1 MKRLNYILFIY
12 FLAIAFSCSDYLD
25 VVPDNVPT
33 VEHAFLDRTSAE
45 RYLATCYS
53 YFPSLGSPT
62 TDPAML
68 GSDEWWGIED
78 PYYTSKSG
86 NYLGLKLKK
95 GEQNS
100 NDPMWNYWDGMNWSG
115 QALFRALK
123 DCNIFLENV
132 HNVGGDL
139 SEEEAT
145 QWAAEVKILKAYYHY
160 YLMKM
165 YGPIPLQKESLP
177 VSAGID
183 EVKVYR
189 DPFDE
194 CVDYLADLIDEAV
207 PDLPLQ
213 VQNQSLE
220 LGRVTQPMALSL
232 KAEMLVM
239 AASPLFNGNPDY
251 SGLIDNR
258 GVQLI
263 SPDYDQTKW
272 QRAATACKN
281 AIDTCLLAGNE
292 LYEFTKYTNISD
304 STKRLLSLRQVVTDK
319 WNKEI
324 IFTNAKLSM
333 NQIQEAT
340 FPIFS
345 IEQRQWLVNAFMCP
359 TLRMAELFYSKNG
372 VPIDEDTEFDYE
384 NRYDV
389 SAVSEEHKFY
399 IQPDYETL
407 NLNMNREPRFYA
419 NLAFDGA
426 VWFGNGRYKDVGQ
439 GNTSE
444 QPWVFKT
451 KKAQAQGKTSNLN
464 FSLSGYWVRKTVHFE
479 SVSPSSSSK
488 VFVRATFPV
497 IRLADLYLLCA
508 EALNESMDTP
518 TPEVYHYIDMVR
530 ARAGL
535 NGVVESW
542 AAASKY
548 PSKPLTKEGLREII
562 RQERMIELAFEGKRF
577 WDIRRWK
584 TAYKWLNEPIR
595 GLNSEGASIED
606 FNTIRTLYVPQFS
619 AKDYLFPIRQ
629 YNLQVNPNLVQNPYW
644 Q

>member
-115 QALFRALK
+115 QALFRALR